1 MIEAIGM
8 VMLATIALFLARQ
21 PEGITGAM
29 PVLGALV
36 IGAQR
41 LLPLMQNSY
50 ISWSSLIGSQ
60 ATFFEV
66 LQLLNQK
73 IPESI
78 AIEDA
83 HKISFAS
90 TIRLRSIDFRY
101 NEESPRIFSN
111 INLVIKKGSRI
122 GVIGSTGSGKSTLTD
137 LIMGLLKPDSGTI
150 EIDDIPINDLNQRSW
165 QRHIAHVPQSIF
177 LADATIIENIA
188 FGVPRSQINI
198 ARVWR
203 AAEQA
208 QISADIQSW
217 PSGFDTYI
225 GERGIRLSG
234 GQRQR
239 IGIARALYKNADV
252 FVFDEATSALDGETE
267 SAVIRAVEAL
277 SADVTVIMVAHRLTT
292 LKQCTSI
299 IEFVNSGGFVVRA
312 SEEIAS

>member
-1 MIEAIGM
+1 M
-8 VMLATIALFLARQ
+8 
-21 PEGITGAM
+21 
-29 PVLGALV
+29 
-36 IGAQR
+36 
-41 LLPLMQNSY
+41 
-50 ISWSSLIGSQ
+50 
-60 ATFFEV
+60 
-66 LQLLNQK
+66 
-73 IPESI
+73 
-78 AIEDA
+78 
-83 HKISFAS
+83 
-90 TIRLRSIDFRY
+90 
-101 NEESPRIFSN
+101 
-111 INLVIKKGSRI
+111 VIKKGSRI

-203 AAEQA
+203 AAAQA

-239 IGIARALYKNADV
+239 IGIARALYKNADILV
-252 FVFDEATSALDGETE
+252 LDEFTSALDKNMHNQVMK
-267 SAVIRAVEAL
+267 SVINSNMDKTIFL
-277 SADVTVIMVAHRLTT
+277 ISHDM
-292 LKQCTSI
+292 SI
-299 IEFVNSGGFVVRA
+299 LENVNIVLEILGSGHYK
-312 SEEIAS
+312 ITII